1 AHDAAS
7 GRPPRYWRDLDIK
20 AWKRN
25 VRPGLR
31 ERLAKY
37 PWQQQPC
44 ILQARID
51 PALSIEA
58 YYRSQEAK
66 GIHAT
71 PKADDFDDI
80 RRP

>member
-1 AHDAAS
+1 M
-7 GRPPRYWRDLDIK
+7 
-20 AWKRN
+20 KRN
-25 VRPGLR
+25 Q
-31 ERLAKY
+31 KY

-71 PKADDFDDI
+71 PKGDDFDSVH
-80 RRP
+80 RP